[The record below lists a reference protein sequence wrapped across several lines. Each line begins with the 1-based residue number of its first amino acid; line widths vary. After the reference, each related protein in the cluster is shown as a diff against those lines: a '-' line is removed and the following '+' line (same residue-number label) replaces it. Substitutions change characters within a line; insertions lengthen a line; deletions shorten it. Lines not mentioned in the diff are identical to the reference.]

1 MALLVSF
8 CHSSNPIHPSHG
20 HQKFNQQTTW
30 LVLDSLRM
38 QTLTP
43 ESKII
48 LLGEF
53 GVGKTSIFRRYSQGT
68 FVDTSHMDW
77 SQYRESTL
85 GLDNYSR
92 KFECQLTDGSSKPIS
107 IRLFDTGGLERI
119 GSISNS
125 YYKFSEAVLLVFA
138 RNNIDSFNCLT
149 QHLLEVLSLAENAK
163 LYLVS
168 NKVDLNEREVSDDD
182 IRLFMEQFPNISEHF
197 QVSCKT
203 NQPSVDEMF
212 QKIAQRIAESN
223 VNRMAHRLDSLKLS
237 QSMNRNSSSNE
248 PSYEHQYERNA
259 DVYPNNKPSS
269 SCTSCVVS

>member
-1 MALLVSF
+1 MHLN
-8 CHSSNPIHPSHG
+8 HQRNPE
-20 HQKFNQQTTW
+20 F
-30 LVLDSLRM
+30 
-38 QTLTP
+38 
-43 ESKII
+43 KII

-68 FVDTSHMDW
+68 FVDTSGMDW

-92 KFECQLTDGSSKPIS
+92 KFECQIDGGHIKTINL
-107 IRLFDTGGLERI
+107 RLFDTGGLERI

-168 NKVDLNEREVSDDD
+168 NKNDLNECEVSDDD
-182 IRLFMEQFPNISEHF
+182 IRQFMEQFPNIEEHF
-197 QVSCKT
+197 SISCKT
-203 NQPSVDEMF
+203 NHPSSVNDMF
-212 QKIAQRIAESN
+212 QNVAQRIANSACTK
-223 VNRMAHRLDSLKLS
+223 MAHRFDSIKLTHHLPS
-237 QSMNRNSSSNE
+237 HLTYNHNSSPAGANDAG

-259 DVYPNNKPSS
+259 TDVYKQNS
-269 SCTSCVVS
+269 SCSSCI

>member
-1 MALLVSF
+1 MQAL
-8 CHSSNPIHPSHG
+8 H
-20 HQKFNQQTTW
+20 
-30 LVLDSLRM
+30 
-38 QTLTP
+38 P
-43 ESKII
+43 ESKVI

-68 FVDTSHMDW
+68 FVDTSGMDW

-85 GLDNYSR
+85 GLDNYSK
-92 KFECQLTDGSSKPIS
+92 KFECITNNGETKTIS
-107 IRLFDTGGLERI
+107 LRLFDTGGLERI

-168 NKVDLNEREVSDDD
+168 NKVDLSDCEISDED
-182 IRLFMEQFPNISEHF
+182 VGAFMEQFPTIEEHF

-212 QKIAQRIAESN
+212 CKIAHRIANSATN
-223 VNRMAHRLDSLKLS
+223 KLAHRLDSIKLKFPIESDGNHLGG
-237 QSMNRNSSSNE
+237 QSYDPYGRSTDNQNST
-248 PSYEHQYERNA
+248 
-259 DVYPNNKPSS
+259 S
-269 SCTSCVVS
+269 SCSTCMSQ

>member
-1 MALLVSF
+1 MHL
-8 CHSSNPIHPSHG
+8 NPH
-20 HQKFNQQTTW
+20 
-30 LVLDSLRM
+30 
-38 QTLTP
+38 P
-43 ESKII
+43 ESKVI

-68 FVDTSHMDW
+68 FVDTSDMNW
-77 SQYRESTL
+77 QQYRESTL

-92 KFECQLTDGSSKPIS
+92 RFECTIDEGNGKTRLKTIS
-107 IRLFDTGGLERI
+107 LRLFDTGGLERI

-168 NKVDLNEREVSDDD
+168 NKVDLNECEVTDDD
-182 IRLFMEQFPNISEHF
+182 IRLFMQQFSNIEEHF

-203 NQPSVDEMF
+203 NQPSVDDMF
-212 QKIAQRIAESN
+212 CKIAQRIANSTN
-223 VNRMAHRLDSLKLS
+223 NKMAHRLDSIKLTHS
-237 QSMNRNSSSNE
+237 SHYHYQNNSDTNASGSCG
-248 PSYEHQYERNA
+248 PSYEYQYERNG
-259 DVYPNNKPSS
+259 DVTSPSCS
-269 SCTSCVVS
+269 GCMGQ

>member
-1 MALLVSF
+1 MHTL
-8 CHSSNPIHPSHG
+8 HPEL
-20 HQKFNQQTTW
+20 K
-30 LVLDSLRM
+30 V
-38 QTLTP
+38 
-43 ESKII
+43 I

-68 FVDTSHMDW
+68 FVDTSGMDW

-85 GLDNYSR
+85 GLDNYSK
-92 KFECQLTDGSSKPIS
+92 KFDCVLNGGEKKTVCL
-107 IRLFDTGGLERI
+107 RLFDTGGLERI

-125 YYKFSEAVLLVFA
+125 YYKFSDAVLLVFA

-168 NKVDLNEREVSDDD
+168 NKADLNECEVSDDD
-182 IRLFMEQFPNISEHF
+182 IRTFMEQFPTIEAHF
-197 QVSCKT
+197 QISCKT

-212 QKIAQRIAESN
+212 YQIAQRVANSATN
-223 VNRMAHRLDSLKLS
+223 KFAHRLDSIKLTQPFNTAGYLNDTS
-237 QSMNRNSSSNE
+237 ATLG

-259 DVYPNNKPSS
+259 DVYRSSS
-269 SCTSCVVS
+269 SCSTCMNH

>member
-1 MALLVSF
+1 MQAL
-8 CHSSNPIHPSHG
+8 H
-20 HQKFNQQTTW
+20 
-30 LVLDSLRM
+30 
-38 QTLTP
+38 P

-68 FVDTSHMDW
+68 FVDTSGMDW

-85 GLDNYSR
+85 GLDNYSK
-92 KFECQLTDGSSKPIS
+92 KFECITDSGETKTIS
-107 IRLFDTGGLERI
+107 LRLFDTGGLERI

-168 NKVDLNEREVSDDD
+168 NKVDLSDCEVSDDD
-182 IRLFMEQFPNISEHF
+182 IRTFMEQFPTVVEHF

-203 NQPSVDEMF
+203 NQPSVDDMF
-212 QKIAQRIAESN
+212 CRIAHQIANSATN
-223 VNRMAHRLDSLKLS
+223 KLAHRFDSIKLKPS
-237 QSMNRNSSSNE
+237 IGRDGFPGDNGQG

-259 DVYPNNKPSS
+259 DVYKPAS
-269 SCTSCVVS
+269 SCSTCMSQ

>member
-1 MALLVSF
+1 MQAL
-8 CHSSNPIHPSHG
+8 H
-20 HQKFNQQTTW
+20 
-30 LVLDSLRM
+30 
-38 QTLTP
+38 P

-68 FVDTSHMDW
+68 FVDTSGMDW

-85 GLDNYSR
+85 GLDNYSK
-92 KFECQLTDGSSKPIS
+92 KFECITDNGETKTIS
-107 IRLFDTGGLERI
+107 LRLFDTGGLERI

-168 NKVDLNEREVSDDD
+168 NKVDLSDCEVSDDD
-182 IRLFMEQFPNISEHF
+182 VRTFMEQFPTIEEHF

-203 NQPSVDEMF
+203 NQPSVDDMF
-212 QKIAQRIAESN
+212 CKIAHRIANSATN
-223 VNRMAHRLDSLKLS
+223 KLANRLDSIKLKPS
-237 QSMNRNSSSNE
+237 IGPGGNQFDDGMRG

-259 DVYPNNKPSS
+259 DVYKPAS
-269 SCTSCVVS
+269 SCSTCMSQ